1 MKKTIFTLSFLII
14 NIAFVFAQKAKT
26 IVIENSDFS
35 DINQFEVPDAVLL
48 TGNVRLSHDG
58 AIMTCNKAYYYQ
70 KEN

>member
-1 MKKTIFTLSFLII
+1 M

-48 TGNVRLSHDG
+48 TGNVRLSHCLLY
-58 AIMTCNKAYYYQ
+58 TSRCV
-70 KEN
+70 